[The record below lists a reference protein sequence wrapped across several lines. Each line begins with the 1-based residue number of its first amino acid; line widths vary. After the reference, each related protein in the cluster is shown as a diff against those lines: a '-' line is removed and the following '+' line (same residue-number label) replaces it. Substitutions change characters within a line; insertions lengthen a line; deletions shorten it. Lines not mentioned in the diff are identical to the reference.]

1 MQIRKRNGKW
11 SVQIRRRGFKNLYK
25 TFKQKSDALKWSKQ
39 TEVSMDQSRFK
50 DTTNASKTTLKSV
63 LERHLTVRIS
73 VVRVFLF
80 SSLHYQSNL
89 ALNKM
94 VHHSFF
100 LLSLNR

>member
-25 TFKQKSDALKWSKQ
+25 TLSIHVLIGLHYETFEQKSDALKWSKQ

-63 LERHLTVRIS
+63 LERHLTERIS
-73 VVRVFLF
+73 VVREPMKERARFNSVKCL
-80 SSLHYQSNL
+80 
-89 ALNKM
+89 
-94 VHHSFF
+94 
-100 LLSLNR
+100 